1 MTMGKATGGGTSD
14 VKAKNVAQIQAGGA
28 NNKQDMNVGNVSK

>member
-1 MTMGKATGGGTSD
+1 MGKVTGGGTSN
-14 VKAKNVAQIQAGGA
+14 VNAQNVAQIQAGGA